1 MLDLIIAIDMSLVAR
16 FLHKEAS
23 RLIQIGNDGLAMTI
37 NEEAT
42 SLQQSLKNDLSPWM
56 PMAGLHSMIVERV
69 RDGWPEKE
77 GEYERV

>member
-1 MLDLIIAIDMSLVAR
+1 MSLVAR
-16 FLHKEAS
+16 FLNKEGS
-23 RLIQIGNDGLAMTI
+23 RLLQRASESIALTI
-37 NEEAT
+37 TEEAT
-42 SLQQSLKNDLSPWM
+42 FLQQALKNELSPWM